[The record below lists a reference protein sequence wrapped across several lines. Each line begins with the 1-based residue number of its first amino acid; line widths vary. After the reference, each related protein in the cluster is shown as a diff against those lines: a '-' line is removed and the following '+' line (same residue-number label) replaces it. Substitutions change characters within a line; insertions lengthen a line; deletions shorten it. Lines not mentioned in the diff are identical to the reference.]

1 MKRINLAYF
10 LLWLAYLLLST
21 PSLAQTNA
29 AGRVRTGAESMSQY
43 LPMLEGKRVGLV
55 VNQTAV
61 VQRPSDGAYIPLPD
75 TLLNRGVDVRCI
87 MAPEHGY
94 KGSAEAGAHIKDGKD
109 AATGLS
115 IYSLYGNDKKP
126 RKEWMDGLDVLVFDI
141 QDVGCRFYTYL
152 STLYYVMQACGEQ
165 HKELI
170 ILDRPNPNDTVD
182 GPTLKPGYESFVGI
196 IPIPLMH
203 GCTLGE
209 LARIMAEMGWLDEK
223 RQPGMSEPQ
232 DNFTI
237 IPCANWIHGQPYSL
251 PIGPSKNLQ
260 NDHAIALYPSL
271 CLFEGSEVS
280 VGRGTDHPFE
290 MFGSHDLR
298 NVEAPRGFS
307 LKFYLQHQKEKGWGW
322 ITRTKFFNML
332 AGSDQ
337 LYNQLKAGL
346 SEAQIRKSWQADLEQ
361 FKAIRKQ
368 YAIYPLP
375 E

>member
-1 MKRINLAYF
+1 MKHKF
-10 LLWLAYLLLST
+10 LVFLSLWLSFTLQFS
-21 PSLAQTNA
+21 PSLAQANATN
-29 AGRVRTGAESMSQY
+29 RVKPGAESMSQY
-43 LPMLEGKRVGLV
+43 LPLLEGKRVGLV

-61 VQRPSDGAYIPLPD
+61 VQRPSDGAFIPLPD

-94 KGSAEAGAHIKDGKD
+94 KGSAEAGARIKDGKD
-109 AATGLS
+109 AATGLN
-115 IYSLYGNDKKP
+115 IYSLYGIDKKP
-126 RKEWMDGLDVLVFDI
+126 RKEWLDGLDVLVFDI

-209 LARIMAEMGWLDEK
+209 LARIMAEMGWLNEK
-223 RQPGMSEPQ
+223 QQPGLPKPQ
-232 DNFTI
+232 DHFTI
-237 IPCANWIHGQPYSL
+237 IPCANWRHGQPYSL
-251 PIGPSKNLQ
+251 PIRPSKNLQ

-271 CLFEGSEVS
+271 CLFEGSEANL
-280 VGRGTDHPFE
+280 RGDYPFE
-290 MFGSHDLR
+290 MFGNHDLR
-298 NVEAPRGFS
+298 KVEAPRGFS
-307 LKFYLQHQKEKGWGW
+307 LRFYLQYQNEKGWGW
-322 ITRTKFFNML
+322 ITRIKHFNAL

-337 LYNQLKAGL
+337 LYNQLKAGMT
-346 SEAQIRKSWQADLEQ
+346 EAQIRQSWQADLEQ
-361 FKAIRKQ
+361 FKALRKQ
-368 YAIYPLP
+368 YAIYQLS